1 MYEAEGFRNNLE
13 FLNNHIELEMQEQQ
27 EREAL
32 IRAYGEWCTE
42 EEGLANGEL
51 GGVSGPS
58 GE

>member
-1 MYEAEGFRNNLE
+1 
-13 FLNNHIELEMQEQQ
+13 MQEQQ

-32 IRAYGEWCTE
+32 IRAYGEWSAE